1 VVALICFP
9 IQTLLLSSR
18 EEKALADRLKVCVIS
33 TESIPV
39 YGGIGAY
46 TTQLVEH
53 LPEDI
58 EVHLVTVNRSIQGR
72 AGNSNGLEDFSLK
85 RKVHFHYLSMS
96 NDDFLYYPFFQLA
109 CLRKLQR
116 LADQYKFDLIH
127 SQFPVMPDLL
137 VRLFRRT
144 GIPTVCTIH
153 SSVETQMASIKLA
166 ATSFSELDRAEKGN
180 FLLFYPLKSLQY
192 LYLKGVDWYIT
203 VSDFVRNEVVKSY
216 PFLKE
221 KKISTVYHGVDTE
234 EFYPFSVTN
243 KSFLNEE
250 KRPIIL
256 FTGRMVAKKGP
267 HVLIHAIPEVLK
279 KFPDACFVFAGGGN
293 FAPYMNLIQQLK
305 ISEKNY
311 RYLGYVEF
319 SDLPQL
325 YNMASVYAA
334 PSFEDSLGIRILEA
348 MSCQKAVVASDVGG
362 VHEIVHDQKNGL
374 LVEPGNAYEL
384 AEKITTLLKD
394 DNLREKLAAVGRQ
407 AVVENFSSKRMA
419 VETAEYY
426 YKVLDN

>member
-1 VVALICFP
+1 
-9 IQTLLLSSR
+9 
-18 EEKALADRLKVCVIS
+18 LADRLKVCVIS

-58 EVHLVTVNRSIQGR
+58 EVHLVTVNRNIQGR
-72 AGNSNGLEDFSLK
+72 LGTGNNSANTSLK
-85 RKVHFHYLSMS
+85 RKVTFHYLSMS

-109 CLRKLQR
+109 CFRKLQK

-127 SQFPVMPDLL
+127 TQFPVMPDLL

-144 GIPTVCTIH
+144 GIPTICTIH

-192 LYLKGVDWYIT
+192 LYLKGLEWYIT
-203 VSDFVRNEVVKSY
+203 VSKFVLKELVKSY
-216 PFLKE
+216 PFMEE

-234 EFYPFSVTN
+234 EFFPLSVTN

-250 KRPIIL
+250 KRPIVL

-279 KFPDACFVFAGGGN
+279 KVPDACFVFAGGGN
-293 FAPYMNLIQQLK
+293 FAPYMKLIQQLK

-311 RYLGYVEF
+311 RYLGYVET
-319 SDLPQL
+319 SDMPQL
-325 YNMASVYAA
+325 YNMASVYTA

-348 MSCQKAVVASDVGG
+348 MSCRKAVVASDVGG
-362 VHEIVHDQKNGL
+362 VHEIISRGRNGL
-374 LVEPGNAYEL
+374 LVEPGNKSEL
-384 AEKITTLLKD
+384 ASNIITLLED
-394 DNLREKLAAVGRQ
+394 DSLREALAEEGRQ
-407 AVVENFSSKRMA
+407 SVLKGFSSIRMA
-419 VETAEYY
+419 SETASLYH
-426 YKVLDN
+426 KVLDNST

>member
-1 VVALICFP
+1 
-9 IQTLLLSSR
+9 
-18 EEKALADRLKVCVIS
+18 LADRLKVCVIS

-58 EVHLVTVNRSIQGR
+58 EVHLVTVNRNIQGR
-72 AGNSNGLEDFSLK
+72 SGSGYNSANTSLK
-85 RKVHFHYLSMS
+85 RKVNFHFLSMS

-109 CLRKLQR
+109 CFRRLQK

-127 SQFPVMPDLL
+127 TQFPVMPDLL

-144 GIPTVCTIH
+144 RIPAICTIH
-153 SSVETQMASIKLA
+153 SSVETQMDSIKLA

-192 LYLKGVDWYIT
+192 LFLKGLEWYIT

-221 KKISTVYHGVDTE
+221 KKISTVYHGVDTGK
-234 EFYPFSVTN
+234 FFPFQVTN

-250 KRPIIL
+250 KQPIIL

-279 KFPDACFVFAGGGN
+279 RVPNACFVFAGGGN
-293 FAPYMNLIQQLK
+293 FAPYMKLIQQLK
-305 ISEKNY
+305 INKKNY
-311 RYLGYVEF
+311 RYLGYVEA
-319 SDLPQL
+319 SELPEL
-325 YNMASVYAA
+325 YNLASVYAA

-348 MSCQKAVVASDVGG
+348 MSCRKAVVASDVGG
-362 VHEIVHDQKNGL
+362 VHEIVEAGKNGL
-374 LVEPGNAYEL
+374 LVEPGDQSEL
-384 AEKITTLLKD
+384 ASNIITLLED
-394 DNLREKLAAVGRQ
+394 DGLREEFAEAGRQ
-407 AVVENFSSKRMA
+407 KVLQGFSSIRMA
-419 VETAEYY
+419 SETASLYH
-426 YKVLDN
+426 KLLDNSNWRKEA